1 MMEVKIDA
9 LDDFGRGISK
19 GNGKVIFIPDLL
31 PEEVAEVRITKV
43 KKNYMEGVCE
53 KIIKT
58 SSNRVEAMCPYFK
71 KCGGCNLQ
79 HMTYEDT
86 LQFKKNKVKHILKKF
101 ASLDMDLSITP
112 CDHPYHYRNKVTFK
126 VKNGQIG
133 YYREETHD
141 LLPIKTCPIAED
153 TINEII
159 PYLQEFHIKNGEI
172 VLRINSNQEML
183 ISITTQDEVDKSAVE
198 KISPVIKLVGV
209 ILNGKTLYG
218 EDHFIERFHHHLF
231 QISYDSFF
239 QVNRNVCDKIFT
251 WIENN
256 LPHCDVLYDLY
267 CGVGTLGIIA
277 SKKAKN
283 IYGLEVVP
291 NAVKNAIVN
300 AKLNQVAHAYYLLGE
315 VKDNIMKIQDKPDC
329 ILVDPPRAGLDQE
342 TIKMLLELEAKTIL
356 YMSCDPV
363 TLARDLKILQEKYI
377 VEKCELFDMF
387 PYTYHVESVC
397 VLKKM

>member
-1 MMEVKIDA
+1 MMKVKIDA

-19 GNGKVIFIPDLL
+19 ENGKVIFIPDLL
-31 PEEVAEVRITKV
+31 PEEVAEVRITKT

-53 KIIKT
+53 KIVET
-58 SSNRVEAMCPYFK
+58 SSNRVETMCPYFK
-71 KCGGCNLQ
+71 ECGGCNLQ
-79 HMTYEDT
+79 HASYEDT
-86 LQFKKNKVKHILKKF
+86 LQFKKDKVKNILKKF
-101 ASLDMDLSITP
+101 ASLDIDLSITP
-112 CDHPYHYRNKVTFK
+112 CDHPYHYRNKVTLK

-153 TINEII
+153 TINGII
-159 PYLQEFHIKNGEI
+159 PHLQEFHIKTGEI
-172 VLRINSNQEML
+172 VLRTNSNQEML
-183 ISITTQDEVDKSAVE
+183 IGITTQDDIDKSAAE
-198 KISPVIKLVGV
+198 KISSVIKLVGV
-209 ILNGKTLYG
+209 MLNGKVLYG

-239 QVNRNVCDKIFT
+239 QVNRNICDKIFT

-277 SKKAKN
+277 SKKAKT
-283 IYGLEVVP
+283 IYGLEIVP

-300 AKLNQVAHAYYLLGE
+300 AKLNQVTHAYYLLGE

-397 VLKKM
+397 VLGKK

>member
-58 SSNRVEAMCPYFK
+58 SSNRVETMCPYFK
-71 KCGGCNLQ
+71 ECGGCNLQ

-86 LQFKKNKVKHILKKF
+86 LQFKKNKVKQILKKF

-126 VKNGQIG
+126 VKNSQIG

-141 LLPIKTCPIAED
+141 LLSIKTCPIAED

-172 VLRINSNQEML
+172 VLRTNSNQEML
-183 ISITTQDEVDKSAVE
+183 IGITTQDEIDKSAIE
-198 KISPVIKLVGV
+198 KISSVIKLVGV
-209 ILNGKTLYG
+209 ILNGKVLYG

-239 QVNRNVCDKIFT
+239 QVNRNTSDKIFT

-277 SKKAKN
+277 SKNAKT
-283 IYGLEVVP
+283 IYGLEIVP

-300 AKLNQVAHAYYLLGE
+300 AKLNQVTHAYYLLGE
-315 VKDNIMKIQDKPDC
+315 VKDNVMKIQDKPDC

-397 VLKKM
+397 ILNRQ